1 MTDKKSS
8 GQLWQRI
15 SIGLCVG
22 LIFTVGALVGEHFS
36 SFFPNKS
43 LDSVMPASK
52 GPAQGRIPA
61 SQMSTNAVAD
71 VVATVAPSVVNI
83 DLQTLEPQ
91 PTGTNGVFSFFG
103 GPEVTTQD
111 ENSHAELGRVLG
123 TGIIMSADG
132 YILTSAHVIKN
143 GTSIKV
149 SLSDKQRFTAE
160 VIGSDRF
167 SDLAVIK
174 IKAQNLK
181 VPKFG
186 QVSALR
192 PGDWA
197 IAIGSPLG
205 FEHSVSLGIIS
216 ALSRSINDPA
226 FHSRIDLIQT
236 DAAINPGSS
245 GGPLL
250 NINGEIVG
258 VNTAIRADA
267 QGISFS
273 IPVDEAR
280 KVVKQLIEH
289 GEIPRPYLG
298 VHMRDINP
306 YLAQLFKLAPTVKGV
321 LVAQVVPKGPFEKAG
336 LAPGDVLQKV
346 EGHAV
351 ETAVDVR
358 KILGDKKPGETLD
371 VVYLHKKAVQNRKIE
386 VGKYPTE

>member
-1 MTDKKSS
+1 MTDKESS

-15 SIGLCVG
+15 SIGLAVG
-22 LIFTVGALVGEHFS
+22 LIFTIGALVGERFS
-36 SFFPNKS
+36 STFSGQP
-43 LDSVMPASK
+43 LDSIMPASK
-52 GPAQGRIPA
+52 STVQGRLPA
-61 SQMSTNAVAD
+61 SAMNTNAVAD
-71 VVATVAPSVVNI
+71 VVASIAPSVVNI
-83 DLQTLEPQ
+83 DLQTLTPS
-91 PTGTNGVFSFFG
+91 PAGNNGVFSFFG

-111 ENSHAELGRVLG
+111 ENSHPQLGRILG

-132 YILTSAHVIKN
+132 YILTSGHVIKH
-143 GTSIKV
+143 GTAITV
-149 SLSDKQRFTAE
+149 SLADKQRFPAE
-160 VIGSDRF
+160 VIGKDRF

-186 QVSALR
+186 EVKNLR

-216 ALSRSINDPA
+216 ALNRSINDPA

-250 NINGEIVG
+250 NINGEIIG
-258 VNTAIRADA
+258 VNTTIRADA

-280 KVVKQLIEH
+280 KVAKQLIEH

-306 YLAQLFKLAPTVKGV
+306 YLAQMYKLAPTAKGV
-321 LVAQVVPKGPFEKAG
+321 LVFQVVPDGPFEKAG
-336 LAPGDVLQKV
+336 LAAGDVLQKV

-351 ETAVDVR
+351 ETAADVR

-371 VVYLHKKAVQNRKIE
+371 VVYMRKNAVQNRKIE
-386 VGKYPTE
+386 IGRYPTD